1 MVLMS
6 RRSKVL
12 LSIYFKRSFNT
23 YLCDSSSIQ
32 NHLAPIYVKIA
43 CHPTNLINTGFKIL
57 YRKRT
62 NQTLQENSPIRTLAT
77 DLHLHKSTLLQSSS
91 TNIYNNLQ
99 FTIKI
104 LKK

>member
-1 MVLMS
+1 MS
-6 RRSKVL
+6 L
-12 LSIYFKRSFNT
+12 IKRSRFIYISFCLGGQDVT
-23 YLCDSSSIQ
+23 Y
-32 NHLAPIYVKIA
+32 IYL
-43 CHPTNLINTGFKIL
+43 HTNLINTGFKIL